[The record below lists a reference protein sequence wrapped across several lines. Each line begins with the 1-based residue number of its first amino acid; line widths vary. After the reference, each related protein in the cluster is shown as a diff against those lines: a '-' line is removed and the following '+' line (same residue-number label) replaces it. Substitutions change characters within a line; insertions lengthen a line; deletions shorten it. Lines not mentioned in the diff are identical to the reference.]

1 MNIYFYGG
9 SFDPP
14 HLGHKKIINY
24 FLDKCDKFLIIPTHH
39 SPLKEAQ
46 PISYFHRQEMLKLMF
61 SNSLS
66 KKVSIVDYELEI
78 KSRYTADIVR
88 LMKTKFPSSIISMV
102 IGCDQLNQIEKWKE
116 YNYIIDNVKVVVISR
131 PNFIFNNQ
139 DYIDDYIKDMSIDI
153 SSSFIRENINNLGAI
168 KSMLD
173 EKVMDYI
180 TKNNLYI

>member
-88 LMKTKFPSSIISMV
+88 LMKTKFRPLRFFSIRVVPSLV
-102 IGCDQLNQIEKWKE
+102 LFLAFC
-116 YNYIIDNVKVVVISR
+116 
-131 PNFIFNNQ
+131 
-139 DYIDDYIKDMSIDI
+139 
-153 SSSFIRENINNLGAI
+153 SSE
-168 KSMLD
+168 
-173 EKVMDYI
+173 
-180 TKNNLYI
+180 